1 VPYQAGVAA
10 DASVH
15 LVVRVFRFGNHL
27 GIDSFVNALA
37 RLVVLQIRLD
47 VADGAGRNRHV
58 RLRNVERLHLRYVD
72 VTGRAAY
79 VVAARLV
86 PKFYRETLR
95 PILRPGLKPLHGIRR

>member
-1 VPYQAGVAA
+1 MAAWRALAPYQAGVAA
-10 DASVH
+10 DACVR

-27 GIDSFVNALA
+27 GIDCFVNALA

-47 VADGAGRNRHV
+47 VTDSAGRNGHV
-58 RLRNVERLHLRYVD
+58 SLRNVERLHLRYVD

-86 PKFYRETLR
+86 TKFYGETL
-95 PILRPGLKPLHGIRR
+95 